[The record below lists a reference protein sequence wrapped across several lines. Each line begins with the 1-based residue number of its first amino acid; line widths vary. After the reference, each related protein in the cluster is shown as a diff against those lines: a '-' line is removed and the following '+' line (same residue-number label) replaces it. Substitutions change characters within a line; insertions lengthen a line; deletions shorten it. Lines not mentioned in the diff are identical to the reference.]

1 MLRRLRRA
9 FARRFICPA
18 RGHRYDTP
26 DFAVNCLY
34 FCARCGKEMF
44 DRTIDDLRAM
54 PPMSDEQME
63 AHLRSLNWPPLHQPA
78 GDAMPRQGQYPGLI

>member
-9 FARRFICPA
+9 LARRFICPS

-26 DFAVNCLY
+26 DFVVNTLY

-44 DRTIDDLRAM
+44 DRSIEDLRAM
-54 PPMSDEQME
+54 PPLSDEQVE
-63 AHLRSLNWPPLHQPA
+63 SLHRQP
-78 GDAMPRQGQYPGLI
+78 